1 MNPITLFTSFNG
13 RIGRIAFWTG
23 LILIAAVS
31 PFSIGTVLS
40 DNPFTDAIR
49 AVHQFG
55 FKGFAWSL
63 ALLFSVAAILTKRL
77 HDRGKSGLHA
87 VIFYLPA
94 AMAALTYFGGSGFPM
109 LAEAVNWS
117 SWIAWFAGATGIWF
131 LISLGLYPG
140 EHGPNKY
147 GADPQGT

>member
-13 RIGRIAFWTG
+13 RIGRIAFWLG
-23 LILIAAVS
+23 LITIAAAS

-40 DNPFTDAIR
+40 DNPFTEAIGS
-49 AVHQFG
+49 VHVYG

-63 ALLFSVAAILTKRL
+63 ALLVGVAAILTKRL
-77 HDRGKSGLHA
+77 HDRGQSGLYA
-87 VIFYLPA
+87 ALFYLPA
-94 AMAALTYFGGSGFPM
+94 GLAALNYFGSTGLPM
-109 LAEAVNWS
+109 LADVINWS

-140 EHGPNKY
+140 TKGPNKY
-147 GADPQGT
+147 GADSRGT

>member
-1 MNPITLFTSFNG
+1 MNPIKLFLSFTG
-13 RIGRIAFWTG
+13 RIGRIAFWLG
-23 LILIAAVS
+23 LIIIAAVS

-55 FKGFAWSL
+55 FTGFAWSL
-63 ALLFSVAAILTKRL
+63 ALLVGVAAILTKRL

-87 VIFYLPA
+87 TIFYLPA
-94 AMAALTYFGGSGFPM
+94 GLAALSYFGGSGLPI
-109 LAEAVNWS
+109 LADVVNWT

-131 LISLGLYPG
+131 LISLGLYTG
-140 EHGPNKY
+140 DKGPNKY
-147 GADPQGT
+147 GPDPRGA